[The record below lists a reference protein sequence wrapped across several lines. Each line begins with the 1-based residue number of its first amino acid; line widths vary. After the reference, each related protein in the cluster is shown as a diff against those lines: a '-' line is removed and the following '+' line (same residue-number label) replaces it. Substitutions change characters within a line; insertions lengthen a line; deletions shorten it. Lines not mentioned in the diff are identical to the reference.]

1 MRILALDI
9 GSKRIGVAMSDE
21 LLLTAQG
28 RETIRHTTA
37 DQDIAEISRLV
48 AENGVTEVVL
58 GLPLNMNGSPS
69 AKSKAV
75 MEFAEALAASISVPV
90 KTWDERLTTV
100 GAEKALLE
108 ADMSRLKRKRLNDMV
123 AAQLILQGYLD
134 HRKIG

>member
-1 MRILALDI
+1 MALDI

-37 DQDIAEISRLV
+37 DRDIVEIARLV
-48 AENGVTEVVL
+48 KEEGVIEIIL
-58 GLPLNMNGSPS
+58 GLPLNMNGSQS
-69 AKSKAV
+69 ANSKEV
-75 MEFAEALAASISVPV
+75 LEFAEALKASISVPV

-108 ADMSRLKRKRLNDMV
+108 ANMSRLKRKRLNDMV

-134 HRKIG
+134 SRKKR

>member
-1 MRILALDI
+1 MALDI

-37 DQDIAEISRLV
+37 DRDIVEIARLV
-48 AENGVTEVVL
+48 KEEGVIEVIL
-58 GLPLNMNGSPS
+58 GLPLNMNGSQS
-69 AKSKAV
+69 ANSKEV
-75 MEFAEALAASISVPV
+75 LEFAEALKASISVPV

-108 ADMSRLKRKRLNDMV
+108 ANMSRFKRKRLNDMV

-134 HRKIG
+134 SRKKR

>member
-1 MRILALDI
+1 MALDI

-37 DQDIAEISRLV
+37 DRDIVEIARLV
-48 AENGVTEVVL
+48 KEEGVIEVIL
-58 GLPLNMNGSPS
+58 GLPLNMNGSQS
-69 AKSKAV
+69 ANSKEV
-75 MEFAEALAASISVPV
+75 LEFAEALKASISVPV

-108 ADMSRLKRKRLNDMV
+108 ANMSRLKRKRLNDMV

-134 HRKIG
+134 SRKKR

>member
-1 MRILALDI
+1 MALDI

-28 RETIRHTTA
+28 RETIRHTTV
-37 DQDIAEISRLV
+37 DRDIAEISRLV
-48 AENGVTEVVL
+48 KNEGVTEVVL

-69 AKSKAV
+69 AKSKEV
-75 MEFAEALAASISVPV
+75 MEFAEALAGSIPVPV

-100 GAEKALLE
+100 GAERALLE
-108 ADMSRLKRKRLNDMV
+108 ADMSRLKRKKLNDMV

-134 HRKIG
+134 SRRKG